1 VQEAQVHW
9 QQAVRVM
16 MQQARRSFLEIQGIG
31 NNRHEM
37 SLILD

>member
-1 VQEAQVHW
+1 
-9 QQAVRVM
+9 M
-16 MQQARRSFLEIQGIG
+16 MQQARRNFLEIQGIG